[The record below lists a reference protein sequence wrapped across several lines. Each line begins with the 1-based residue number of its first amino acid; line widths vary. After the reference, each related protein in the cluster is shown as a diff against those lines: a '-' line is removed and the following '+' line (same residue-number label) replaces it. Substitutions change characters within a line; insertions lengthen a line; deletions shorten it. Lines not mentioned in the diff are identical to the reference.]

1 MSSSDVKKSSG
12 SPNKMKSPT
21 GSKGSVLSGAEDEFN
36 VKGQEEVFEIIEPE
50 EEPVDISSSAALA
63 PAVLNAK
70 MFLQNQLSKS
80 GVSLY
85 DHLSA
90 LINKILSE
98 KPENIMEGFEEY
110 SRTLK
115 EKWFRSAADC
125 LQDQYI
131 IRNYPDYTQKL
142 ITLFRPLPEEKTET
156 EDDEE
161 GAGDKRMDLMEL
173 QYYFEQAGAGLS
185 KNEMFCTSAALY
197 NLGQREIIKKYR
209 FWGKIFGL
217 EKNYIIAEVEL
228 TEEETTQRIE
238 EQERLEEERR
248 AALEEA
254 EAEAE
259 QEAKPEEIVPKAELG
274 EEGEEG
280 EEEGEEEEEKIKLK
294 PAPKIPRPPKSMYKK
309 PPDVPPEKIGEGT
322 NQKVYFVCNRPGEEW
337 IELPNVTP
345 QQITTARQI
354 RRYFTG
360 NLDTEMFTY
369 PPFPGKEI
377 NYLRAQI
384 ARISAGTQISPLGF
398 YNFGEDEEEEVEEEE
413 GEERIPVPNAAFEP
427 VPLRDLL
434 DPSMSFWV
442 HHGRHILK
450 QGRTKWWNPKQKS
463 EDEEEAE
470 EEEEEEEVEPEVGP
484 PMFTPLSED
493 AALETMPAWSV
504 RIGSQIVKDTAI
516 AFVRSN
522 LWPGAFAFAA
532 GRKSDNIYLGWGHKY
547 VAHNYS
553 PPGMESIQTEY
564 PLGPEIMEIED
575 PSVEQEEAWRL
586 AHEKKK
592 ARPEEEEEEEEE
604 GEEEED
610 ED

>member
-1 MSSSDVKKSSG
+1 MI
-12 SPNKMKSPT
+12 
-21 GSKGSVLSGAEDEFN
+21 KGRRLKIQAHNVLRRPYHQAGGG
-36 VKGQEEVFEIIEPE
+36 KRHQR
-50 EEPVDISSSAALA
+50 
-63 PAVLNAK
+63 
-70 MFLQNQLSKS
+70 
-80 GVSLY
+80 Y

-185 KNEMFCTSAALY
+185 KNEVFCTSAALY
-197 NLGQREIIKKYR
+197 NLGQREIIKKYS
-209 FWGKIFGL
+209 
-217 EKNYIIAEVEL
+217 
-228 TEEETTQRIE
+228 
-238 EQERLEEERR
+238 
-248 AALEEA
+248 
-254 EAEAE
+254 
-259 QEAKPEEIVPKAELG
+259 LG
-274 EEGEEG
+274 ILGP
-280 EEEGEEEEEKIKLK
+280 GEEEEEKIKLK

-345 QQITTARQI
+345 QQITAARQI

-360 NLDTEMFTY
+360 NLDTEIFTY

-463 EDEEEAE
+463 EDEVEEE
-470 EEEEEEEVEPEVGP
+470 VGPTEEEEEEEVEPEVGP

-586 AHEKKK
+586 AREKKK